1 MRKALVRFYCLLLG
15 LLAAFGF
22 YNNASAATN
31 NNTDSIKKN
40 PLYLIHA
47 NESQWK
53 GNNAIN
59 WHASHESHYS
69 HQSHHSHYSSY
80 N

>member
-1 MRKALVRFYCLLLG
+1 MKKIFGLALG
-15 LLAAFGF
+15 LLAVFGISH
-22 YNNASAATN
+22 NATAATN
-31 NNTDSIKKN
+31 SDTNSAKKN
-40 PLYLIHA
+40 LLYLVHA
-47 NESQWK
+47 NEYQSK
-53 GNNAIN
+53 GNAIN